1 MFLVCFL
8 VCPSGFPG
16 AITTS
21 EPWKH
26 PLGAERM
33 LARIQMSLG
42 LILAL
47 LALDWPRATSM
58 RRLPQNSASLGVVGN
73 KWGYT

>member
-33 LARIQMSLG
+33 LARLSDEPGFDPGSAGTGLAQSNLYAPLAAKLSLTG
-42 LILAL
+42 C
-47 LALDWPRATSM
+47 
-58 RRLPQNSASLGVVGN
+58 GG
-73 KWGYT
+73 K